1 MPPLAPDHLPD
12 ASLQCL
18 ELAEAIRPHLKP
30 DTAFVGIHSGGA
42 WIADRVASLLQLPT
56 PVGYIDVSF
65 YRDDYEK
72 IGLHP
77 NVRPTAIP
85 FTVDG
90 RHLILFDDVLES
102 GRTTRAA
109 LNVLFDFGRPACV
122 DLAVLADR
130 GQRQLPVAAKFFVW
144 TLDISRNDNLILQR
158 DDGGHLSWQ
167 MGSRA

>member
-1 MPPLAPDHLPD
+1 MPPLPSPQPD
-12 ASLQCL
+12 AEAQCQA
-18 ELAEAIRPHLKP
+18 LAESIRPALRP

-42 WIADRVASLLQLPT
+42 WVADRVAALLGLAE

-77 NVRPTAIP
+77 NVRPTSIP

-90 RHLILFDDVLES
+90 RHLVLFDDVLES

-130 GQRQLPVAAKFFVW
+130 GQRQLPVAARWCPW
-144 TLDISRNDNLILQR
+144 TLELPRDENLILER
-158 DDGGHLSWQ
+158 ADDGRLSWK
-167 MGSRA
+167 MGKRA

>member
-1 MPPLAPDHLPD
+1 MPPLTSPLPD
-12 ASLQCL
+12 AEAQCQA
-18 ELAEAIRPHLKP
+18 LAAAIRPVLHP
-30 DTAFVGIHSGGA
+30 DTALVGIHSGGA
-42 WIADRVASLLQLPT
+42 WVADRLAELLKIAT

-90 RHLILFDDVLES
+90 RHLILVDDVLES

-130 GQRQLPVAAKFFVW
+130 GQRQLPVAARWCPW
-144 TLDISRNDNLILQR
+144 TLDLPREENLILER
-158 DDGGHLSWQ
+158 DEHGRLSWK
-167 MGSRA
+167 MGKRA

>member
-1 MPPLAPDHLPD
+1 MPPLPTPLPD
-12 ASLQCL
+12 AEAQCQA
-18 ELAEAIRPHLKP
+18 LADAIRPTLKT

-42 WIADRVASLLQLPT
+42 WVADRVATLIGLQT
-56 PVGYIDVSF
+56 PVGYLDVSF

-122 DLAVLADR
+122 ELAVLADR
-130 GQRQLPVAAKFFVW
+130 GQRQLPVAARWCPW
-144 TLDISRNDNLILQR
+144 TLELSRDENLILER
-158 DDGGHLSWQ
+158 DDQGRLAWK
-167 MGSRA
+167 MGKRA

>member
-1 MPPLAPDHLPD
+1 MQSIAPDCLPD
-12 ASLQCL
+12 ATAQCTQ
-18 ELAEAIRPHLKP
+18 LAEAIRPHLKP
-30 DTAFVGIHSGGA
+30 DSAFVGIHSGGA
-42 WIADRVASLLQLPT
+42 WIADRVASLLGLTT

-90 RHLILFDDVLES
+90 RPLILFDDVLES

-130 GQRQLPVAAKFFVW
+130 GQRQLPVAARWCAW
-144 TLDISRNDNLILQR
+144 TLELSRSDNLILHR
-158 DDGGHLSWQ
+158 NDAGVLSWQ
-167 MGSRA
+167 MESRA

>member
-1 MPPLAPDHLPD
+1 MPIVELPSVE
-12 ASLQCL
+12 AQCTQ
-18 ELAEAIRPHLKP
+18 LAEMIRPHLQP
-30 DTAFVGIHSGGA
+30 ETAFVGIHSGGA
-42 WIADRVASLLQLPT
+42 WVADRVATLLGLVT
-56 PVGYIDVSF
+56 PVGYLDVSF

-85 FTVDG
+85 FDVDK
-90 RHLILFDDVLES
+90 RHLVLFDDVLES

-130 GQRQLPVAAKFFVW
+130 GRRQLPVAARWCVW
-144 TLDISRNDNLILQR
+144 PLELAKEDNLILER
-158 DDGGHLSWQ
+158 AEDGALNWK
-167 MGSRA
+167 MGSRT

>member
-1 MPPLAPDHLPD
+1 MPIVELP
-12 ASLQCL
+12 
-18 ELAEAIRPHLKP
+18 LAEAQCAQLAELIRPHLQP
-30 DTAFVGIHSGGA
+30 ETAFVGIHSGGA
-42 WIADRVASLLQLPT
+42 WVADRVAELLGLTT
-56 PVGYIDVSF
+56 PVGYVDVSF

-85 FTVDG
+85 FDVDK
-90 RHLILFDDVLES
+90 RHLVLFDDVLES

-130 GQRQLPVAAKFFVW
+130 GRRQLPVAARWCVW
-144 TLDISRNDNLILQR
+144 PLELAKEENLILER
-158 DDGGHLSWQ
+158 SDDGALIWH
-167 MGSRA
+167 MGSRT

>member
-1 MPPLAPDHLPD
+1 MPLPTPDRLPD
-12 ASLQCL
+12 ANAQCQQ
-18 ELAEAIRPHLKP
+18 LADAIRPHLRD

-42 WIADRVASLLQLPT
+42 WVADRVADLLKLDT

-85 FTVDG
+85 FVVDG

-130 GQRQLPVAAKFFVW
+130 GQRQLPVAARWCPWV
-144 TLDISRNDNLILQR
+144 LDLPRADNLILR
-158 DDGGHLSWQ
+158 KAEDGVLSWE
-167 MGSRA
+167 MGART